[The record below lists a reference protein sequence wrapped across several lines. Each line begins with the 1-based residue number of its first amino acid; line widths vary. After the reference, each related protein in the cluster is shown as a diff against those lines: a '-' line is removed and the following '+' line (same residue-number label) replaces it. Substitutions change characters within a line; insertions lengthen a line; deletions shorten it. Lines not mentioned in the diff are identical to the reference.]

1 MSIMSVTTVN
11 IRERSANAMNA
22 TNTNIREF
30 DIQELENLQ
39 GGRDVQWRVLH
50 YIFDSRGLADGT
62 VELDDINTLRI
73 ALSILRRTGYVVC
86 NGGTNNEGAKEL
98 VYKKGGQ
105 VMSHME
111 FLSFLQKNFSYEQL
125 AGY

>member
-1 MSIMSVTTVN
+1 MNTAN
-11 IRERSANAMNA
+11 I
-22 TNTNIREF
+22 NIQDF
-30 DIQELENLQ
+30 DIQELENLK

-50 YIFDSRGLADGT
+50 YIFDSKGLADGT

-86 NGGTNNEGAKEL
+86 NGGTNNEGEKEL

-105 VMSHME
+105 VMNHME

>member
-1 MSIMSVTTVN
+1 
-11 IRERSANAMNA
+11 MN

-30 DIQELENLQ
+30 SIQELETLK

-50 YIFDSRGLADGT
+50 YIFDSKGLADGT
-62 VELDDINTLRI
+62 VELDDVNTLRI

-86 NGGTNNEGAKEL
+86 NGGTNNEGEKEL

-105 VMSHME
+105 VLNHMQ
-111 FLSFLQKNFSYEQL
+111 FLSFLQKNFTYEQL

>member
-11 IRERSANAMNA
+11 IRERSVNAMNA

-73 ALSILRRTGYVVC
+73 ALSIL
-86 NGGTNNEGAKEL
+86 
-98 VYKKGGQ
+98 
-105 VMSHME
+105 
-111 FLSFLQKNFSYEQL
+111 
-125 AGY
+125 

>member
-1 MSIMSVTTVN
+1 MSIMCVTTVN
-11 IRERSANAMNA
+11 IRERSVNDMNA
-22 TNTNIREF
+22 TNTSIREF

-86 NGGTNNEGAKEL
+86 NGGTNNEGEKEL

-105 VMSHME
+105 VMSHTE